1 MTKTEAY
8 ITASE
13 LYLCEPLPEG
23 FDELDEQDVMN
34 FIRGN
39 RWEPFEEWEP
49 RGIWEQI
56 EDLANKF
63 IKVSNLNR

>member
-1 MTKTEAY
+1 M
-8 ITASE
+8 ASE

-34 FIRGN
+34 FIRDN

-49 RGIWEQI
+49 YGIWEQI

-63 IKVSNLNR
+63 LKVYNLSR